1 MRGVEIPGAKATVV
15 HELGSGRV
23 FKREGKVIRLL
34 GDVNPSGRMARVLV
48 VIYDPL
54 GLENPQY
61 REHPLLLSTYVR
73 VNLQGPTLHNVFVV
87 PREAIRQKDNVWIK
101 TADSELEIRKV
112 NIVYR
117 GKETVIV
124 DQGLQEGEEIVVINP
139 DGTKVELE
147 DIATLKESFEDVD
160 TEAYFNGQRA
170 VRVDVFRVGDQTPI
184 DISEKVNQYVEK
196 INKTLPTGV
205 SIATWNDRAEIY
217 RDRIHLLVKKLF
229 WD

>member
-1 MRGVEIPGAKATVV
+1 M
-15 HELGSGRV
+15 
-23 FKREGKVIRLL
+23 
-34 GDVNPSGRMARVLV
+34 
-48 VIYDPL
+48 
-54 GLENPQY
+54 
-61 REHPLLLSTYVR
+61 
-73 VNLQGPTLHNVFVV
+73 
-87 PREAIRQKDNVWIK
+87 WIK

-205 SIATWNDRAEIY
+205 SITTWNDRAEIY